1 MAVHAQRLSFLRQ
14 IKRRR
19 HTFSHYLTSHSSRYS
34 IWIIVLL
41 CLISLLTLGQTG
53 MVATKGYAVAE
64 LQSQRTELLRDMTH
78 LEVQLASSRSLDR
91 VRSRAEHMGMRPATR
106 NQIRYVTIVEPQQQ
120 PTPAIEDQKAHTD
133 TDTHD
138 RSDTHDKSDTNKQQ
152 QLSDTR
158 MLNTRN

>member
-14 IKRRR
+14 IKKRR

-78 LEVQLASSRSLDR
+78 LEVQLASARSLDR
-91 VRSRAEHMGMRPATR
+91 VRSRAEQMGMRPATR
-106 NQIRYVTIVEPQQQ
+106 NQIRYVTIAEPQQQ
-120 PTPAIEDQKAHTD
+120 PTPANEEQKAHT
-133 TDTHD
+133 HD
-138 RSDTHDKSDTNKQQ
+138 DTNNTNNTNNANDKNTQQ